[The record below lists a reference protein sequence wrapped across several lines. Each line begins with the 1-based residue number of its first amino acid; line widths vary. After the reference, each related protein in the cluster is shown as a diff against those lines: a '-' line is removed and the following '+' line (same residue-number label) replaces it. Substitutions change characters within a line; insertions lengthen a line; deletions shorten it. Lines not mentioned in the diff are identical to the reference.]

1 MNLTLSE
8 TQTISELADFL
19 YPFLPGKAHPF
30 ADQSISFAGIA
41 IDLGLERFWTGGSKR
56 PAIAALLEGT
66 LSQARSKFCP
76 LMIQIVTR
84 GLKYRGKSNPITKE
98 EIEQLN
104 ELIKKVGFKIPE
116 LWDPKF
122 LQGLPSIKPGKDKVA
137 AAKMET
143 LKNTLPLLLNDL
155 MNLEKLAPQERGYAF
170 EKFLTTLFNAFG
182 MQARSPFR
190 LVGEQ
195 IDGSI
200 EFEGN
205 TYLIEAKWQNA
216 LVGNTELL
224 ALHGKVGG
232 KATWSRGIF
241 ISYSGFSQEG
251 LEAFSKGRPTN
262 LIAVTGQDLYFVLE
276 GGMTL
281 DQMIHLKARLAA
293 EEGRAYMPVQELL
306 ISIAKDHGSG
316 V

>member
-1 MNLTLSE
+1 MNLSLIE
-8 TQTISELADFL
+8 IQTISELADFL
-19 YPFLPGKAHPF
+19 YPFLPGNPHPF
-30 ADQSISFAGIA
+30 ANRPISFAGIA
-41 IDLGLERFWTGGSKR
+41 SDLGLERFWTGGSKR

-66 LSQARSKFCP
+66 LSQAKNKFCP
-76 LMIQIVTR
+76 LMIQIVIR

-104 ELIKKVGFKIPE
+104 KFINKLGFKISE
-116 LWDPKF
+116 LWDQNF
-122 LQGLPSIKPGKDKVA
+122 LRNLPSIKPEEDKVA
-137 AAKMET
+137 TAKKET
-143 LKNTLPLLLNDL
+143 LKNTLPLLLNEL
-155 MNLEKLAPQERGYAF
+155 LNLNKLAPQERGYAF
-170 EKFLTTLFNAFG
+170 EKFLNTLFNTFD
-182 MQARSPFR
+182 MKARSPFR

-205 TYLIEAKWQNA
+205 IYLIEAKWQNA
-216 LVGNTELL
+216 LVGNADLL

-241 ISYSGFSQEG
+241 ISYSGFTQEG

-262 LIAVTGQDLYFVLE
+262 LIVVTGQDLYFILE
-276 GGMTL
+276 GGMLL

-293 EEGRAYMPVQELL
+293 EEGRIHVPVQELL
-306 ISIAKDHGSG
+306 IINYK
-316 V
+316 